1 MKSKIINEEDLDIE
15 SPYCSSCG
23 ACGQTECCS
32 PFICLRNAVSKNKDC
47 MYGESHLKEVELY
60 YELGL
65 RLYDLI
71 LEKGNSENVKTV
83 NKMYSELH
91 KKIYGEKNV

>member
-1 MKSKIINEEDLDIE
+1 
-15 SPYCSSCG
+15 
-23 ACGQTECCS
+23 
-32 PFICLRNAVSKNKDC
+32 
-47 MYGESHLKEVELY
+47 MYGETHLKEVELY